1 MNIFRSFRLP
11 VVWEA
16 RHDNGWTTIIAEQ
29 QDGSFVAFASNDE
42 AVCVDYVGRNVT
54 HAHAAVIAALR
65 WKSGHRRCT
74 NECSDWRM
82 MPSSPDKA
90 AGFRAS
96 DERPGRDHAGRVAK
110 SGPVSL
116 PGRLTA

>member
-1 MNIFRSFRLP
+1 MNILRNLRLP

-16 RHDNGWTTIIAEQ
+16 RHDNGWITTIAEQ
-29 QDGSFVAFASNDE
+29 QDGSFVAFASNGE

-74 NECSDWRM
+74 DECSEWRM
-82 MPSSPDKA
+82 LPSPCGKA
-90 AGFRAS
+90 Q
-96 DERPGRDHAGRVAK
+96 DVVDQQ
-110 SGPVSL
+110 SGLNSSTP
-116 PGRLTA
+116 AA